1 MTTTPKNFLKTLTII
16 HYALVSGPLLTGIIF
31 YLNTELN
38 TNGTVDD
45 IFVYIFPLIALGGI
59 FAGNFIFKK
68 LLSNIKKNENL
79 QHKLAGYQTA
89 SLVKFALLE
98 GPAFLNIIWFSQT
111 GNLLY
116 LTIGM
121 VLVLFLF
128 MQRPTKIKVESDLEL
143 IGEHK
148 RQFNRLDDPIL

>member
-1 MTTTPKNFLKTLTII
+1 MTSTPKNFLKTLTII
-16 HYALVSGPLLTGIIF
+16 HYALVAGPLLIGVIF

-38 TNGTVDD
+38 TNDTVDD
-45 IFVYIFPLIALGGI
+45 IFIYIFPLIALVGV
-59 FAGNFIFKK
+59 FSGNFIFKK
-68 LLSNIKKNENL
+68 LLSNIKKSESL
-79 QHKLAGYQTA
+79 QHKLTGYQTA

-98 GPAFLNIIWFSQT
+98 GPAFLNIVWFSLT

-128 MQRPTKIKVESDLEL
+128 MQRPTKIKVENDLES
-143 IGEHK
+143 
-148 RQFNRLDDPIL
+148 